1 MGTSIFER
9 PTAPLWRG
17 RRCNSGVR
25 AGVFRDQ
32 IGMRPQAVAGPFDLD
47 DDSVMQQPIQ
57 KCGRDHGIPE
67 DLAPFGKAAILLSA
81 LNQCATM
88 TQ

>member
-1 MGTSIFER
+1 M
-9 PTAPLWRG
+9 
-17 RRCNSGVR
+17 
-25 AGVFRDQ
+25 FRDQ

-88 TQ
+88 TTLGIMDGGVVGRRDAGALGFLTP

>member
-1 MGTSIFER
+1 M
-9 PTAPLWRG
+9 
-17 RRCNSGVR
+17 
-25 AGVFRDQ
+25 FRDQ
-32 IGMRPQAVAGPFDLD
+32 IGMRPQAVAGPFDLY

-88 TQ
+88 TKLGIMDGGVVGRRDAGALGFLTP